1 MLGSRSSGKSSR
13 RSMSNL
19 GGGRFAE
26 GFGAIGGRVYE
37 SICMGA
43 VAVVVCI
50 LDCRESDG

>member
-1 MLGSRSSGKSSR
+1 
-13 RSMSNL
+13 MSNL